1 MVGGEVGVHDHV
13 RAVEEVDQHRRRA
26 PVADALE
33 RAEHAHGLAVRRRR
47 QLGGLGLG

>member
-26 PVADALE
+26 PVADALVGI
-33 RAEHAHGLAVRRRR
+33 AMVSMSIAM
-47 QLGGLGLG
+47 